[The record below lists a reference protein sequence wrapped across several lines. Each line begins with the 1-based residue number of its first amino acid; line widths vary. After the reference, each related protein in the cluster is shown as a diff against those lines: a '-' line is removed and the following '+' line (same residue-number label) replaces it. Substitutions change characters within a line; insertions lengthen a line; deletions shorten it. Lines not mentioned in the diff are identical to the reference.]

1 MKKTRTP
8 IRPKNKDVSSQANV
22 LVTKAEA
29 AEAVRAKLAREL
41 VADIKTR
48 IGQVAR
54 TFWELGRAL
63 KTMRDKKLHSALGYA
78 SFEAMVDGEK
88 LGSDTLAYK
97 LITVVENVPKR
108 EAVRL
113 GYEKAA
119 ALVSYVKVTPEDD
132 SAAELAKSDALIGG
146 KRVSKSS
153 VRELEAH
160 KKAVKAKAD
169 ASKPKTAAQV
179 ARAKA
184 DAALLKRV
192 KAQLAAAGLR
202 TAVIVLR
209 GPKVVIEVERGAFA
223 E

>member
-1 MKKTRTP
+1 VNKPKTP
-8 IRPKNKDVSSQANV
+8 SRPSKQDASARASA

-29 AEAVRAKLAREL
+29 AGAARVTLARKL
-41 VADIKTR
+41 IADIR
-48 IGQVAR
+48 QQLGRVAR

-63 KTMRDKKLHSALGYA
+63 KTMRDKKLHGALGYA

-119 ALVSYVKVTPEDD
+119 ALVSYVKATPEED
-132 SAAELAKSDALIGG
+132 SAAELARSDALIGG
-146 KRVSKSS
+146 KRLSKSS
-153 VRELEAH
+153 VREVEAH
-160 KKAVKAKAD
+160 KQAVKAKAA
-169 ASKPKTAAQV
+169 ASKPKTAAEV

-192 KAQLAAAGLR
+192 KSQLAEAGLR
-202 TAVIVLR
+202 KATIAIR
-209 GPKVVIEVERGAFA
+209 GSKVVIEVERAAFEA
-223 E
+223 